1 MAGTGSGTLFFLT
14 AITGPLT
21 VFGMSEIPDLL
32 AQGCLRINFMPRLA
46 QLPVFFFVFFWNL
59 KWDNCF

>member
-46 QLPVFFFVFFWNL
+46 QLPVFFLFF
-59 KWDNCF
+59 FGI